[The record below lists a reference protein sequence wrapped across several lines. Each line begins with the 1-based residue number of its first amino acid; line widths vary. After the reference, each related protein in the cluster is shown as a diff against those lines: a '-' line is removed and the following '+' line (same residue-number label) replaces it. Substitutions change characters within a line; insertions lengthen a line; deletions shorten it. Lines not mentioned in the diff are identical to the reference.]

1 MKSYYVYHLED
12 AKQRTLAF
20 IHNLAEFRK
29 ANLNIGKL
37 VFTGIVVQAPDLAT
51 AMEVYN
57 HPASEKGNFLFAEEP
72 LLAITPQQRLENGL
86 EDLRIALLNSLVRSL
101 NRHSR
106 DLNKVMSR
114 IAEQIHERSNKLI
127 SVEEIY
133 NKMKEQALQKM
144 SAWQYDGRD

>member
-1 MKSYYVYHLED
+1 MKSYYVYHLQD
-12 AKQRTLAF
+12 AQKRTLAF
-20 IHNLAEFRK
+20 IHDLEEFRK

-37 VFTGIVVQAPDLAT
+37 VFTGVVVEAPDLAT

-72 LLAITPQQRLENGL
+72 VMMTPQQRLETGL

-101 NRHSR
+101 NTHSR
-106 DLNKVMSR
+106 ALNHTMSR

-133 NKMKEQALQKM
+133 DKMKEQALQKM
-144 SAWQYDGRD
+144 SGWKYDGPP